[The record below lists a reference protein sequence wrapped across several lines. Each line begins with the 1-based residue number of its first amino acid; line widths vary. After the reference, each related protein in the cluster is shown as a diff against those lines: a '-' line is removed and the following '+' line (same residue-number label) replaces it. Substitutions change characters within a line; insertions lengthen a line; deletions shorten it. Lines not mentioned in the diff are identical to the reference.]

1 MKPKLA
7 LRKGELESPGPFA
20 PALALLAA
28 GSLDQGATLLRELHA
43 KYAKDPT
50 GANLL
55 GTVHF
60 NAGRIDE
67 ARACFA
73 SASSLAPEVSAFAYN
88 EGAALLTGGRPR
100 EAFTAFV
107 RSLHGDALLPEAH
120 YWAWSAFGNLGV
132 IREAISR
139 LRKALDEDPAQAQV
153 DVLPDR
159 LELGSVTLCAIDCAA
174 PALAMRALKR
184 SMSQCRFGAVKLF
197 TSKPCADDDVETVF
211 IDHIAGIE
219 GYSRFV
225 MKSLYQHIG
234 TQFALVTQW
243 DGYVVNP
250 RAWTD
255 AFLDYDYIG
264 AKWTEENVRRD
275 GFPAG
280 HNVGNGGFSL
290 RSDFYLGAGGDPHL
304 EKTHPEDTHLCGT
317 YRPYLEGTCGIKYA
331 TAEVADRFSFELDIP
346 ESPPFGFHGSFNLCR
361 FEPDPKWMR
370 FEFLGRDFPAT

>member
-7 LRKGELESPGPFA
+7 LHQGDTESPEPFA

-28 GSLDQGATLLRELHA
+28 GSLDKGAALLRELHA
-43 KYAKDPT
+43 KYPKDPR

-60 NAGRIDE
+60 NVGRIAD

-73 SASSLAPEVSAFAYN
+73 SASSLAPDASAYAYN
-88 EGAALLTGGRPR
+88 EGAALLMSGHPR
-100 EAFTAFV
+100 EAFGSFM
-107 RSLHGDALLPEAH
+107 RSLKGDVLLPEAH
-120 YWAWSAFGNLGV
+120 YWAWSAFGDLGV
-132 IREAISR
+132 LRDALVR
-139 LRKALDEDPAQAQV
+139 LRKALHEDRAQARV
-153 DVLPDR
+153 EIGPDR
-159 LELGSVTLCAIDCAA
+159 VELGSVTLCAIDCAA
-174 PALAMRALKR
+174 PDLALRALRR

-197 TSKPCADDDVETVF
+197 TSKPCTDDDVETIF
-211 IDHIAGIE
+211 IDHIADIE

-255 AFLDYDYIG
+255 EFLDYDFIG
-264 AKWTEENVRRD
+264 AKWAAETVRSD
-275 GFPAG
+275 GFPAE

-290 RSDFYLGAGGDPHL
+290 RSDFFLGAGGDPHI

-370 FEFLGRDFPAT
+370 FEFLGPDFLN